1 MSIRIPSV
9 RIYTVNRDSGELE
22 FNVQRTEEEAGEEM
36 SEEQQTQT
44 TDIKQIVVDI
54 LSKDSSLCNFIRYI
68 DVGNIIHDS
77 SSNRWIWETK
87 TADFNNENTKNNSQI
102 VRFVTKLDTKFFYNL
117 YSFLDDNSSIGSSN
131 GMDVIRQLFKRRE
144 DFYNDRTNNC
154 CEQNIASIMCKMI
167 NIDHTFKIK
176 GVSLTALDFI
186 NKNPNHT
193 TLEAQFFSNT
203 NCHIDKLIFVGDKC
217 YLLAIMDE
225 FHNFYVS
232 QKTFE
237 IIYKLDTTANKDL
250 LRKIVL
256 NLFNYIS
263 KVCIPLLNITISQ
276 YVNNDVKNFVFD
288 DLIKDNAFRSAIGN
302 NEEFSNIM
310 TYSFTKENNTDDYIK
325 QNIHTIIEKY
335 VNKYL
340 RSKYI
345 FDNLSIT
352 KIINV
357 VRDKVESTYEDL
369 IRKSYMN
376 GLKISKICSDLGW
389 NVFDPDEDSAP
400 CYLNNNHVW
409 IWKEVD
415 ITPDTAV
422 IYQSDAD
429 YYKIDKYRKLNDE
442 GKEKLLN
449 DYGIHISELYLDLN
463 VGSMCA
469 RGRHPNVSSGQ
480 QVCMGDL
487 KGKITFTNVT
497 DEQIRAN
504 LENCVKL
511 LYCINYSSAYTENG
525 KKVFMDSRWSLNQ
538 INYEAGFKSDAEAK
552 EFKAKNSKEL
562 IKDTNTI
569 GNDDFEEESEGSTTE
584 TIEENGTTAE
594 EVESDDFEEEF

>member
-1 MSIRIPSV
+1 
-9 RIYTVNRDSGELE
+9 
-22 FNVQRTEEEAGEEM
+22 
-36 SEEQQTQT
+36 
-44 TDIKQIVVDI
+44 
-54 LSKDSSLCNFIRYI
+54 
-68 DVGNIIHDS
+68 
-77 SSNRWIWETK
+77 
-87 TADFNNENTKNNSQI
+87 
-102 VRFVTKLDTKFFYNL
+102 
-117 YSFLDDNSSIGSSN
+117 
-131 GMDVIRQLFKRRE
+131 
-144 DFYNDRTNNC
+144 
-154 CEQNIASIMCKMI
+154 
-167 NIDHTFKIK
+167 
-176 GVSLTALDFI
+176 
-186 NKNPNHT
+186 
-193 TLEAQFFSNT
+193 
-203 NCHIDKLIFVGDKC
+203 
-217 YLLAIMDE
+217 
-225 FHNFYVS
+225 
-232 QKTFE
+232 
-237 IIYKLDTTANKDL
+237 
-250 LRKIVL
+250 
-256 NLFNYIS
+256 
-263 KVCIPLLNITISQ
+263 
-276 YVNNDVKNFVFD
+276 
-288 DLIKDNAFRSAIGN
+288 
-302 NEEFSNIM
+302 
-310 TYSFTKENNTDDYIK
+310 
-325 QNIHTIIEKY
+325 
-335 VNKYL
+335 
-340 RSKYI
+340 
-345 FDNLSIT
+345 
-352 KIINV
+352 
-357 VRDKVESTYEDL
+357 
-369 IRKSYMN
+369 MN

-497 DEQIRAN
+497 DEQIRSN

-569 GNDDFEEESEGSTTE
+569 GNDDFEEESENSTTE